1 MTKLYAKTEL
11 ASQQCQS
18 LKRKYQIIMARSKF
32 EDLSVVSEMDNF
44 TIRQHVSMK
53 NGEPITTPAGKVI
66 EYPIARI
73 PRNGE
78 GVDVATLIEAMDN
91 AFRAHWDN
99 CLEAPDHIDYPS
111 LAYRISIGLNHAHSL
126 EHDGRWPSGVPSYR
140 FESFRNDLIEA
151 IGNAA
156 DATTDST
163 VLGLKSDY
171 PEYFSRWQTETA
183 AAQAALASL

>member
-1 MTKLYAKTEL
+1 
-11 ASQQCQS
+11 
-18 LKRKYQIIMARSKF
+18 MARSKF

-140 FESFRNDLIEA
+140 FEAFRKDLIEA

-163 VLGLKSDY
+163 VLGLKSAY